1 MSTAASLH
9 RSAVSTGVSC
19 ERFCVQERMSFT
31 SLLMMDFMNSFTN
44 LSLYL
49 ETYLLLLFLNLSDPD
64 AIR

>member
-9 RSAVSTGVSC
+9 RLAVSTWVSC
-19 ERFCVQERMSFT
+19 ERFCVQEGMSFT

-49 ETYLLLLFLNLSDPD
+49 ETCLSSLF
-64 AIR
+64 